1 MERYKEKKKIINE
14 SEYSETRTISSRRIE
29 ASIELVSKKIPDN
42 QKKILRMKKNERTI
56 SKKMIS
62 EKRKSRMEHVQLIN
76 LLIVFSCYIY

>member
-62 EKRKSRMEHVQLIN
+62 EKRKSRMEHVQFIN

>member
-29 ASIELVSKKIPDN
+29 ASIEFVSKKIPDN

-56 SKKMIS
+56 LKKMIS
-62 EKRKSRMEHVQLIN
+62 EKRKSRMEHVQFI
-76 LLIVFSCYIY
+76 ITC